1 MANEFYRS
9 QYPQDRTSD
18 YEAMRFL
25 VLQLINQVCTVAPVQ
40 VQSSSSDGDLALAG
54 RVVIRPLVMQTD
66 GKQQAIEHGDIFD
79 IPYIRVQGGAN
90 AVIIDPQPG
99 DIGLALF
106 AMRDISSVKA
116 TGAAS
121 PPGSRR
127 TYSWSDAIYIG
138 GLLNAVPTQ
147 YVRMHAG
154 GMDLVSPGTVR
165 IQGAAIEIEGPVSQS
180 GGDVTVATTLT
191 AGTDVMGGGISLAT
205 HVHSGVQTGGGT
217 SGPPVP

>member
-1 MANEFYRS
+1 MSEFFGQ
-9 QYPQDRTSD
+9 QYQQDPASD
-18 YEAMRFL
+18 YEAMRFM
-25 VLQLINQVCTVAPVQ
+25 VLQLINQICTVALVR
-40 VQSSSSDGDLALAG
+40 VQSSTSDGALALAG
-54 RVVIRPLVMQTD
+54 RVVIRPMVMQTD

-106 AMRDISSVKA
+106 CMRDISAVKA
-116 TGAAS
+116 TGVAS

-138 GLLNAVPTQ
+138 GWLNDVPTQ
-147 YVRMHAG
+147 YVRFSG
-154 GMDLVSPGTVR
+154 DGMELVSPTKVR
-165 IQGAAIEIEGPVSQS
+165 IEAPTIELQGAVQQS
-180 GGDVTVATTLT
+180 GGNVDIATTLT
-191 AGTDVMGGGISLAT
+191 AGTDVIAGTVSLKN

>member
-1 MANEFYRS
+1 MPELFGQ
-9 QYPQDRTSD
+9 QYQQDPASD
-18 YEAMRFL
+18 YEAMRFM
-25 VLQLINQVCTVAPVQ
+25 VLQLINQVCTVTPVR
-40 VQSSSSDGDLALAG
+40 VQQSTSNGELALAG
-54 RVVIRPLVMQTD
+54 RVVVRPMVMQTD

-106 AMRDISSVKA
+106 AMRDISAVKA
-116 TGAAS
+116 SGVES

-138 GLLNAVPTQ
+138 GLLNDVPTQ
-147 YVRMHAG
+147 YVRFSDD
-154 GMDLVSPGTVR
+154 GMELVSPTQVL
-165 IQGAAIEIEGPVSQS
+165 IQAPTILLAGAVSQS
-180 GGDVTVATTLT
+180 GGSVSVETTLT
-191 AGTDVMGGGISLAT
+191 AGTEVTANGIALTT

>member
-1 MANEFYRS
+1 MSEVFGQ
-9 QYPQDRTSD
+9 QYQQDPASD
-18 YEAMRFL
+18 FEAQRFM
-25 VLQLINQVCTVAPVQ
+25 VLQLINQVCTVALVQ
-40 VQSSSSDGDLALAG
+40 VQSSSSAGELAVAG
-54 RVVIRPLVMQTD
+54 RVVVRPLVMQTD

-79 IPYIRVQGGAN
+79 IPYIRMQGGAN
-90 AVIIDPQPG
+90 AVIIDPVAG

-106 AMRDISSVKA
+106 CMRDISAVKA

-127 TYSWSDAIYIG
+127 TYSWSDAVYIG

-147 YVRMHAG
+147 YARFSMG
-154 GMDLVSPGTVR
+154 GIHLVSTTKVR
-165 IQGAAIEIEGPVSQS
+165 IEAPQIELQGAVSQD
-180 GGDVTVATTLT
+180 GGAVSVATTLT
-191 AGTDVMGGGISLAT
+191 AGTDVMGGGISLKM